1 MTTVHVARGPA
12 HGELLRRMLSY
23 LPVSFDTTGG
33 PMEVLIEEMQEAAG
47 HRFSFR
53 GHIVSGVH
61 DGARVNGN
69 YACLTKN
76 GKLEIL
82 SGGV

>member
-12 HGELLRRMLSY
+12 QGELLRRMLSY

-33 PMEVLIEEMQEAAG
+33 PMEVLTEEMQA
-47 HRFSFR
+47 FQ

-69 YACLTKN
+69 
-76 GKLEIL
+76 
-82 SGGV
+82 